1 MIKQLRAI
9 ACGALSIIVLATA
22 FVPLDTSYAYV
33 SDEFDGYE
41 EGREY
46 NTSELYDIE
55 FRTNKLGLYGMTI
68 ESHEIP
74 SNEWLTFISHD
85 YFPYTTLSDQTE
97 VDNTPPSA
105 VYSAQDIVKVDV
117 VFATGEL
124 SQSSAMQDYMDT
136 FESKLTAASNNI
148 DAKVEK
154 VETSTISS
162 EGAGAQIIYDTWQP
176 FQRSIKSGFR
186 VSGNILMAPNAE
198 SFAGFFDPNGFNTTD
213 IDFTTTFNTRDI
225 GQMTG
230 IIFRLNKRADG
241 KYDYYFFGS
250 CAAFHTKSFSGSA
263 LFKVTGH
270 DILTEQQ
277 VNGGGP
283 VPWMINGDSRHGNS
297 AADSSAPSL
306 NDYYWVSHCY
316 DSTGPWF
323 RYDEVGVTKPGG
335 KWAETVTM
343 LATYAYTQSNYLVA
357 NTDYTLNISASGG
370 HIIASLNG
378 REIFDIIDNNPIQS
392 GSYGFAN
399 ISNTGTNYSNV
410 NIIKGASKTLGEA
423 ISDVAWRDGSVR
435 FVIHATDVIPE
446 ECETGNDE
454 DFAYTITKLLNAN
467 CYLVNLGID
476 SNKEQLDRLV
486 EAIMESDGTSK
497 GTFYYNNRPNIQVA
511 MDNSANY
518 IISIAK
524 QFSKPV
530 DWILVNTEI
539 LWNTIYSDSEN
550 DPPLNLGEHN
560 GQNAQPQ
567 DTSDIALGQSYGLGN
582 VGSTLQF
589 SESKILAE
597 RWRYRHYNNFFDNSP
612 VQVSWHEV
620 WIEDPVSIFEYPG
633 KYRINYKRRDNPLY
647 PSVDL
652 SDAFDSYRYWSTD
665 YDYAT

>member
-1 MIKQLRAI
+1 MTKQLRAI
-9 ACGALSIIVLATA
+9 ACGALSIILLATA

-41 EGREY
+41 EDREY
-46 NTSELYDIE
+46 NTSELYNIE

-97 VDNTPPSA
+97 VDNTAPSA
-105 VYSAQDIVKVDV
+105 VYSAQGIVKVDV

-124 SQSSAMQDYMDT
+124 SQSTQMQDYMDT
-136 FESKLTAASNNI
+136 FESVLQSASNNI
-148 DAKVEK
+148 DARVEK

-162 EGAGAQIIYDTWQP
+162 SDFNIDTILNSWTQYGAHVWSSNRGMLTCALPGGSSVGSGSWQGT
-176 FQRSIKSGFR
+176 IM
-186 VSGNILMAPNAE
+186 L
-198 SFAGFFDPNGFNTTD
+198 DPNGWQTGD
-213 IDFTTTFNTRDI
+213 IMIECTSNNAAELMEGLCWHVTQNADGTFNGYFLNFGAHGYLQPGRRD
-225 GQMTG
+225 GVSLMRFSNVDFNQR
-230 IIFRLNKRADG
+230 FDG
-241 KYDYYFFGS
+241 S
-250 CAAFHTKSFSGSA
+250 H
-263 LFKVTGH
+263 
-270 DILTEQQ
+270 
-277 VNGGGP
+277 
-283 VPWMINGDSRHGNS
+283 MGDLIWCG
-297 AADSSAPSL
+297 
-306 NDYYWVSHCY
+306 Y
-316 DSTGPWF
+316 TGPSYQG
-323 RYDEVGVTKPGG
+323 R
-335 KWAETVTM
+335 TVRNDGATITH
-343 LATYAYTQSNYLVA
+343 LATYGNLLTGKVRVNVTGPNMEVYFNDQLIMQAQDSTY
-357 NTDYTLNISASGG
+357 
-370 HIIASLNG
+370 
-378 REIFDIIDNNPIQS
+378 PI
-392 GSYGFAN
+392 GSYGFWGN
-399 ISNTGTNYSNV
+399 NCEVRQSMLVSDITITTGAT
-410 NIIKGASKTLGEA
+410 KTLGEA

-446 ECETGNDE
+446 ECKAGNDE

-476 SNKEQLDRLV
+476 SNKGQLDRLV
-486 EAIMESDGTSK
+486 EAIMESDGNSK

-524 QFSKPV
+524 QFEKPV

-582 VGSTLQF
+582 AGSTLQF
-589 SESKILAE
+589 DESKILAE

-620 WIEDPVSIFEYPG
+620 WIEDPVSVFEYPG

-652 SDAFDSYRYWSTD
+652 SDPFDSYRYWSTD